1 MESQS
6 YDFGPD
12 PALKCDQKWQNL
24 LKPIKRFAADSDKTE
39 SAASVN
45 DNTPFT
51 RKSWKYWVFF

>member
-51 RKSWKYWVFF
+51 RKSWKY